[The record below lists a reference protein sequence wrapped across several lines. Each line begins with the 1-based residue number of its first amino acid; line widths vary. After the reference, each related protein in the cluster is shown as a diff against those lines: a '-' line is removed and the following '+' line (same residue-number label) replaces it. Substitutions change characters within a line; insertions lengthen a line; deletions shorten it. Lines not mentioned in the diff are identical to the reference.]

1 MRAKAGARAAVY
13 GAPNALARAYYQ
25 APLQPGQLYPLLG
38 RNRTPWILNPR
49 RTPDEARVYVLDWWQ
64 IDVPEYPVAWV
75 IRDQVELVEVEE
87 ITKVNIR
94 ERVRVPSGTWPDV
107 ATTWPAPAAPDA
119 RAWYLRPAGGTV
131 NVRRSLTT
139 AAGAANIVGA
149 LDDDDGRWREI
160 LDRQCAQAAAPV
172 GALKPLTHV
181 WYRVRYSP
189 EGATGWVRGDVVA
202 PRAFLAAGE
211 VVFDDEAAPIYP
223 YLLVNAGVT
232 IRVRPEPNTDRTDLG
247 TLTDSGTPQEIV
259 GGSVPK
265 SAQGLLRR
273 HSHPRRQER
282 GRDHRLRRTRGSLV
296 QRRQELR

>member
-1 MRAKAGARAAVY
+1 M
-13 GAPNALARAYYQ
+13 
-25 APLQPGQLYPLLG
+25 
-38 RNRTPWILNPR
+38 
-49 RTPDEARVYVLDWWQ
+49 
-64 IDVPEYPVAWV
+64 
-75 IRDQVELVEVEE
+75 EVEE

-107 ATTWPAPAAPDA
+107 ATTWPAPPAPDA

-211 VVFDDEAAPIYP
+211 EVFDDEAVPIYP

-296 QRRQELR
+296 QRRQGLR